1 MEMRILGLSDVHAPI
16 FLRELKDA
24 ANEFEEADLI
34 LLAGDIIDRGKVEYY
49 GEIVDTLSSTGAK
62 IVAVFGN
69 DEFDDLKGALRRDNP
84 EVVFLD
90 DESVVLEIEGISIG
104 IVGSRGSLELPT
116 TWQRRK
122 IPKIE
127 EIYEDRVRIIGEM
140 LKDLRD
146 KVHISVLLTHYATTM
161 RTLRGENPRA
171 WRYLGHRGFE
181 TYMNEGLVDIAV
193 HGHSHNGTKF
203 AIVGKASVYN
213 VAFPLWKRIVD
224 IVPKGEIILE
234 RYFG

>member
-1 MEMRILGLSDVHAPI
+1 MRILGLSDVHAPI

-24 ANEFEEADLI
+24 ASEFEEADLI

-49 GEIVDTLSSTGAK
+49 GEVVDTLSSTGAK

-69 DEFDDLKGALRRDNP
+69 DEFDDLKGTLRSDNP
-84 EVVFLD
+84 EVLFLD
-90 DESVVLEIEGISIG
+90 DESVILEIEGVSIG

-127 EIYEDRVRIIGEM
+127 EIYKDRVRILGEM
-140 LKDLRD
+140 LKELRD
-146 KVHISVLLTHYATTM
+146 KVNISILLTHYATTT
-161 RTLRGENPRA
+161 RTLRGESPRA
-171 WRYLGHRGFE
+171 WGYLGHRGFE
-181 TYMNEGLVDIAV
+181 AYMDEGLIDISV

-203 AIVGKASVYN
+203 AVVGKASVYN
-213 VAFPLWKRIVD
+213 VAFPLWRRIVD
-224 IVPKGEIILE
+224 IAPKGEIILE
-234 RYFG
+234 RYFE